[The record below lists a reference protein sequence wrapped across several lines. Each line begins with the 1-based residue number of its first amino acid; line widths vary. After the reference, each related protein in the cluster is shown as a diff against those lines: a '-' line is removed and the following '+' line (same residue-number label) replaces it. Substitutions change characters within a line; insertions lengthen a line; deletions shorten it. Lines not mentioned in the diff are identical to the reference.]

1 MTKIIAKEYT
11 EFLEQLKEQIATSRY
26 KAALAVNSKLIVL
39 YHYIG
44 TEILRRQKEH
54 GWGAKIIDQL
64 SRDLRDAFPDM
75 KGFSIQNL
83 KYMRR
88 FAEEYSENEI
98 GQQAVD
104 QLPWGHNIVIM
115 YEVKNKEERFWYIKK
130 SCEHGWSRNIL
141 SMQIETNLY
150 KREGKAITNFRNNLI
165 SPQSD
170 LAQQTLKNPYVFDFL
185 SLGKKA
191 HEREIEK
198 ALVAHIE
205 RFLLELGE
213 GFAFVGRQFHLD
225 VGDEDFFVDLLFYHL
240 KLRCFIVI
248 ELKDNKFKPEYAGKM
263 NFYLSAVDDL
273 LKHETDQPSVGLILC
288 KSKNDV
294 LAKYTLKDMT
304 KPIGLAEYRITESL
318 PENIKTALPTIEEL
332 EAELSKVSDKEK

>member
-1 MTKIIAKEYT
+1 M
-11 EFLEQLKEQIATSRY
+11 
-26 KAALAVNSKLIVL
+26 
-39 YHYIG
+39 
-44 TEILRRQKEH
+44 
-54 GWGAKIIDQL
+54 
-64 SRDLRDAFPDM
+64 
-75 KGFSIQNL
+75 
-83 KYMRR
+83 
-88 FAEEYSENEI
+88 
-98 GQQAVD
+98 
-104 QLPWGHNIVIM
+104 
-115 YEVKNKEERFWYIKK
+115 
-130 SCEHGWSRNIL
+130 
-141 SMQIETNLY
+141 
-150 KREGKAITNFRNNLI
+150 
-165 SPQSD
+165 
-170 LAQQTLKNPYVFDFL
+170 
-185 SLGKKA
+185 
-191 HEREIEK
+191 EK
-198 ALVAHIE
+198 
-205 RFLLELGE
+205 FLLELGE

-294 LAKYTLKDMT
+294 LVKYTLKDMT

>member
-1 MTKIIAKEYT
+1 M
-11 EFLEQLKEQIATSRY
+11 
-26 KAALAVNSKLIVL
+26 L

-64 SRDLRDAFPDM
+64 SKDLRSAFPEM
-75 KGFSIQNL
+75 KGFSARNL
-83 KYMRR
+83 TYMRQ
-88 FAEEYSENEI
+88 FAAEYQDTEFT
-98 GQQAVD
+98 QQVAA
-104 QLPWGHNIVIM
+104 QLPWFHIVVILDK
-115 YEVKNKEERFWYIKK
+115 VKDPKERLFYFQKAI
-130 SCEHGWSRNIL
+130 EHGWSRSIMV
-141 SMQIETNLY
+141 MQIERELH
-150 KREGKAITNFRNNLI
+150 KRQGKAVTNFKDKLP

-170 LAQQTLKNPYVFDFL
+170 LAHYTLKDPYIFDFL
-185 SLGKKA
+185 SIGDDA
-191 HEREIEK
+191 HEREVEK
-198 ALVAHIE
+198 GLVGHVE
-205 RFLLELGE
+205 KFLLELGE

-318 PENIKTALPTIEEL
+318 PENIKTALPTVEEL
-332 EAELSKVSDKEK
+332 EAELSKISDKEK